1 MKYSA
6 RITKKVRDVHVYAIL
21 KKFGENQNA
30 LTKIFTRIFNPK
42 GSHGANAAAAE
53 KLS

>member
-6 RITKKVRDVHVYAIL
+6 RVTRRVRDVHVYTIL
-21 KKFGENQNA
+21 KRVGENQNA
-30 LTKIFTRIFNPK
+30 LTRMFTKIFNPK
-42 GSHGANAAAAE
+42 GSHSANAAE

>member
-6 RITKKVRDVHVYAIL
+6 RITKRVRDVHVYAIL
-21 KKFGENQNA
+21 KRVGEGQNA
-30 LTKIFTRIFNPK
+30 LTKMFTKIFNPK
-42 GSHGANAAAAE
+42 GGANADAAG

>member
-6 RITKKVRDVHVYAIL
+6 RITKRVRDVHVYAIL
-21 KKFGENQNA
+21 KRVGANDNA
-30 LTKIFTRIFNPK
+30 LTKMFTKLFNPK
-42 GSHGANAAAAE
+42 GGQGANAAE

>member
-6 RITKKVRDVHVYAIL
+6 RVTKRVRDVHVYSVL
-21 KKFGENQNA
+21 KKVGESQNA
-30 LTKIFTRIFNPK
+30 LTKMFVKIFNPK
-42 GSHGANAAAAE
+42 ASRDANAAE